1 VENLQAQAEE
11 ALAAKGLDYIQVLS
25 EHALIMLRGE
35 VPDTATRYQ
44 AEDIV
49 KRIPG
54 VRGVVNE
61 TVVREKVTS

>member
-1 VENLQAQAEE
+1 
-11 ALAAKGLDYIQVLS
+11 
-25 EHALIMLRGE
+25 

-54 VRGVVNE
+54 VRGVVDD
-61 TVVREKVTS
+61 TVVSEKVSS

>member
-1 VENLQAQAEE
+1 
-11 ALAAKGLDYIQVLS
+11 
-25 EHALIMLRGE
+25 